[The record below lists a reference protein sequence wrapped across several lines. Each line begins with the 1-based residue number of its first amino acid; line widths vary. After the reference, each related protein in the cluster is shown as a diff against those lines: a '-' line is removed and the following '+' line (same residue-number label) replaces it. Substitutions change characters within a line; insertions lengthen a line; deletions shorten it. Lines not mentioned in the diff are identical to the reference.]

1 MNTLTAQKSA
11 QSSVIAVK
19 KTWKSSLAVY
29 IQLAVCFIVF
39 VFPIVWMLMS
49 AFKENVDIT
58 SYPPKFIFSPTLDHF
73 RELFVSYPFGKYIV
87 NSLIV
92 TGGSTALGLLLG
104 VPAAY
109 GAARYGLQWTA
120 FLTLI
125 ARMAPGIL
133 FLIPWYVI
141 ASQLKITDT
150 YMTLIVTHTVITM
163 PLIVWLMLSYF
174 QEIPKEIE
182 ESALIDGCGPFRVLW
197 QINIPLALPGISVS
211 TALSFIFSWNYFLF
225 SLVLSGSNTT
235 PLTVAAFNFIG
246 VAAVDW
252 GGLMAAATVITVPVL
267 IIVALVQRWLIRGL
281 TSGAVK

>member
-1 MNTLTAQKSA
+1 MRTSTINKSA
-11 QSSVIAVK
+11 
-19 KTWKSSLAVY
+19 WKSSLSVY
-29 IQLAVCFIVF
+29 LQLAVCFVVF
-39 VFPIVWMLMS
+39 VFPIVWMLLS

-58 SYPPKFIFSPTLDHF
+58 SYPPKFIFTPTLDHF
-73 RELFVSYPFGKYIV
+73 RELFTAYPFGKYIW
-87 NSLIV
+87 NSIV
-92 TGGSTALGLLLG
+92 ITAGSTALGLVLG

-109 GAARYGLQWTA
+109 AAARYNLQWTA

-141 ASQLKITDT
+141 ASQLKLTDN
-150 YMTLIVTHTVITM
+150 YLTLIVTHTVITM

-174 QEIPKEIE
+174 QGIPKEVE
-182 ESALIDGCGPFRVLW
+182 ESAMIDGCGPFRVLL
-197 QINIPLALPGISVS
+197 QINIPLALPGISVA

-225 SLVLSGSNTT
+225 ALVLSGSNTT

-246 VAAVDW
+246 VASVDW
-252 GGLMAAATVITVPVL
+252 GGLMAAATLITLPVL
-267 IIVALVQRWLIRGL
+267 IIVTFVQRWLISGL